1 MELTPELLG
10 YLKEGGS
17 FGLIALVLWYFMA
30 RYEKLFNQ
38 LNSTFTKIAVRLA
51 LIEKK
56 LEIDNALERQLEEDK

>member
-1 MELTPELLG
+1 MELTPEILL
-10 YLKEGGS
+10 YLKEGGA

-30 RYEKLFNQ
+30 RYEKLFGQ
-38 LNSTFTKIAVRLA
+38 LNTTFTKIAVRLA